1 MTRIVLCNSVPAI
14 FDDPAVQDR
23 THTKYVHHPLFLES
37 NKKKI
42 RGTHLLD
49 SEDMFDNEN
58 EEDELVKEFA
68 WSYGSVS
75 MRAIQHGKQYEQ
87 QLRSESTAF
96 IGSEAD
102 DNITV
107 HTLSDEQM
115 QSLQEQSL
123 VVIS

>member
-1 MTRIVLCNSVPAI
+1 M
-14 FDDPAVQDR
+14 
-23 THTKYVHHPLFLES
+23 
-37 NKKKI
+37 
-42 RGTHLLD
+42 LD

-115 QSLQEQSL
+115 QSL

>member
-1 MTRIVLCNSVPAI
+1 
-14 FDDPAVQDR
+14 VQDR
-23 THTKYVHHPLFLES
+23 TYTKYVQRRLFMVS
-37 NKKKI
+37 NKRRF

-49 SEDMFDNEN
+49 TEDVFDNEN
-58 EEDELVKEFA
+58 DDDELVIEFA

-75 MRAIQHGKQYEQ
+75 MRAIQHE
-87 QLRSESTAF
+87 QLRSESSAF
-96 IGSEAD
+96 IGSEVD
-102 DNITV
+102 DDTTV

>member
-1 MTRIVLCNSVPAI
+1 M
-14 FDDPAVQDR
+14 
-23 THTKYVHHPLFLES
+23 
-37 NKKKI
+37 
-42 RGTHLLD
+42 LD